1 MASTIAAAAA
11 STQARMGIVVML
23 LGMALFSLNDA
34 MGKWLVATYSVGQV
48 LLIRSAVALLILLP
62 FLWKT
67 GAFGKTGAASI
78 AKAERPW
85 LQFARVVFST
95 VEVFCFYWAVVYLPL
110 ADVMT
115 FWLAAPIYVAALSPF
130 LLGEKVGPLR
140 WTAICLGFVGVI
152 IALRPSGEVEPFAL
166 VVAIIGTLAFALMV
180 ITGRTLRG
188 TPDKT
193 LVFFQLLGAL
203 VAGLAFAPF
212 GWVAPSGPDLV
223 LLGALGV
230 VAMLAHIC
238 VNRAVKLAD
247 AAIVAPF
254 QYTLLPWAVVLGY
267 LFFDDLPRP
276 LMLAGAAIII
286 FSGLII
292 YVRDTRAKRAAT
304 AAGSPNGF
312 GENT

>member
-1 MASTIAAAAA
+1 MASTTAPAAAL
-11 STQARMGIVVML
+11 TPARTGIFVML

-48 LLIRSAVALLILLP
+48 LLIRSAVALLILMP
-62 FLWKT
+62 FLWKR
-67 GAFGKTGAASI
+67 GAASI
-78 AKAERPW
+78 AVVERPW
-85 LQFARVVFST
+85 LQLARVVFST
-95 VEVFCFYWAVVYLPL
+95 AEVFCFYWAVVYLPL

-130 LLGEKVGPLR
+130 LLGEKVGPVR
-140 WTAICLGFVGVI
+140 WTAIGLGFIGVI

-166 VVAIIGTLAFALMV
+166 VVAIIGTFAFALMV

-212 GWVAPSGPDLV
+212 GWVDPSGPDLI

-230 VAMLAHIC
+230 VAMVAHIC

-247 AAIVAPF
+247 ATIVAPF
-254 QYTLLPWAVVLGY
+254 QYTLLPWAVLLGW
-267 LFFDDLPRP
+267 LFFGDLPRP
-276 LMLAGAAIII
+276 LMLAGAAIIVV
-286 FSGLII
+286 SGLII
-292 YVRDTRAKRAAT
+292 YVRDTRANRAAT